1 MNIDQFDF
9 NLPEDLIAQQPV
21 NPRHNSKLLTCIN
34 SKLDDFHFYDLPN
47 LLSPGDVIVVNDTK
61 VLKAKLI
68 GLVNEK
74 KISFN
79 LHMKN
84 TEDQWYAFCK
94 PAKKCRKNDEV
105 NFSKSF
111 KAIILEKKDH
121 GEVLLKFNFSGNEL
135 LNKISKYGIIPM
147 PPCAVLSNPA
157 LALLSSAINEKS
169 NFIDITFSL
178 QQTAISIRIK
188 SIQFIDCMI
197 INFFYLLFSGKG

>member
-9 NLPEDLIAQQPV
+9 SLPEDLIAQHPV
-21 NPRHNSKLLTCIN
+21 NPRHNSKLLSCIN
-34 SKLDDFHFYDLPN
+34 SELGDFHFYDLPN

-74 KISFN
+74 KLSFN

-84 TEDQWYAFCK
+84 SEDQWYSFCK

-105 NFSKSF
+105 YFSKSF
-111 KAIILEKKDH
+111 KSTILEKKDH

-135 LNKISKYGIIPM
+135 LDKISKY
-147 PPCAVLSNPA
+147 
-157 LALLSSAINEKS
+157 
-169 NFIDITFSL
+169 
-178 QQTAISIRIK
+178 
-188 SIQFIDCMI
+188 
-197 INFFYLLFSGKG
+197 